1 MKRTSLRILSF
12 LLLFLLSALALTA
25 CGGEGGSGTTAATT
39 TGTPSPETPALPA
52 IWDTATHRADA
63 TLGEGSHTVT
73 VKVTADG
80 FTVTLTLRTD
90 AETLADALLSEELC
104 AGEDS
109 QYGLMI
115 SHVNGIRAD
124 YDLDR
129 GYYWNILV
137 DGEVAMTGASGI
149 AIPDGAVY
157 ELVRKK

>member
-1 MKRTSLRILSF
+1 MKKNTILRS
-12 LLLFLLSALALTA
+12 LALLTLLAMLALLAA
-25 CGGEGGSGTTAATT
+25 CGDSTT
-39 TGTPSPETPALPA
+39 TTPAGTEAPGTLSSL
-52 IWDTATHRADA
+52 WDTATHRADA

-104 AGEDS
+104 AGEDA

-129 GYYWNILV
+129 GYYWSILV
-137 DGEVAMTGASGI
+137 DGEAAMTGASGI
-149 AIPDGAVY
+149 AIQDGAVY